1 MEFGEL
7 VKLFLLD
14 LQYLF
19 RDRVVTSGMTLT
31 QILLLS
37 SIPDEGIDMTA
48 LTRRMGVDNS
58 TLTRLVDVLIRRG
71 WIKKNKNPEDGRSI
85 IVSFTPDGDEIQRQ
99 IEEKI
104 DQFGESLY
112 REIPFE
118 SRDEVKEVLSS
129 FHWMITKSK
138 LKQ

>member
-7 VKLFLLD
+7 VKIFLLD

-19 RDRVVTSGMTLT
+19 RNQVVESGMTLT

-58 TLTRLVDVLIRRG
+58 TLTRLVDVLVRKG
-71 WIKKNKNPEDGRSI
+71 WIVKQKNPRDGRSVV
-85 IVSFTPDGDEIQRQ
+85 VSFTPEGEQVQKQVEANIDRLGDR
-99 IEEKI
+99 
-104 DQFGESLY
+104 LY
-112 REIPFE
+112 QEIPFE
-118 SRDEVKEVLSS
+118 NRDEVKEVLSS
-129 FHWMITKSK
+129 FHWTLAKSR
-138 LKQ
+138 LK